1 MNREKLQNAY
11 DICVKKFEAHMKK
24 YDKVMEYDACKTG
37 DYYSESKTCELYCL
51 WNWMSSFITGLAPL
65 YYKSEKDENLLK
77 WAERFKD
84 EYRTKVFEYP
94 IEAMHD
100 LGFLY
105 SPYCVE
111 MYRQSG
117 DKIYRDCAV
126 KAADELVKRFDV
138 NGRHINAWHRMDEE
152 RDESRA
158 IIDSMMNTSLL
169 FWAWKETKHT
179 IYKDIATIHADTTL
193 KYFIRDDGS
202 VAHSFSF
209 DRKTGEM
216 LVEMNNCGFGNG
228 SYWARGTA
236 WAVYGYANAYRYT
249 GYERYYTASKKIA
262 EKYME
267 TIDGYIPVWDLK
279 LPKDLPAY
287 KCAGS
292 DPDKNFVWDESD
304 PKNCK
309 YNVDTS
315 AAMILADGLFELTK
329 LKPDDKLTEFMIKSV
344 ETVCDEYMNYDVNIP
359 GILQGQNGNMSFA
372 TYGDYFTAEILQR
385 ILYDYDTC
393 W

>member
-111 MYRQSG
+111 MYRQTR
-117 DKIYRDCAV
+117 DKIYYECAV

-287 KCAGS
+287 KCKGS
-292 DPDKNFVWDESD
+292 DPDKDFVWDESD

-344 ETVCDEYMNYDVNIP
+344 ETVCDEYIDRDVNVP
-359 GILQGQNGNMSFA
+359 GILKGQNGNMSFA
-372 TYGDYFTAEILQR
+372 TYGDFFTAEILQR
-385 ILYDYDTC
+385 LLYDYDTC